1 MARPRGNG
9 LNGYTTT
16 ANPTFDALAELPQSV
31 RQEICFAY
39 RVWDAIVVR
48 DIYRNTAQQRGAG
61 YAADWLIAS
70 IQAADEQEAVSFG
83 RAYLARYRIE
93 LPHLA
98 AGATILRYQPPVGGR
113 SMRLSR
119 GAEPRVRAAWAAS
132 ARLLPA

>member
-48 DIYRNTAQQRGAG
+48 DIYRNTAQQRGAD

-70 IQAADEQEAVSFG
+70 IQAADEQDVVDFG
-83 RAYLARYRIE
+83 RTYRARYRIE

-98 AGATILRYQPPVGGR
+98 AGATVLRYQPPVGTR
-113 SMRLSR
+113 SMQLRR
-119 GAEPRVRAAWAAS
+119 GAEPKVRAAWAAS
-132 ARLLPA
+132 SRLLPA